1 LRMDDRKAARN
12 AYRASLIA
20 MRKAER
26 DFERSVDTVRADV
39 RSAVRRVA
47 QQEKLR
53 AIQFLNVE
61 ENQLRLD
68 AARAQY
74 ELGRLGN
81 RDVVEAENDLLNARN
96 SLARAVSA
104 YRNAILG
111 FRRDTE
117 TLRVTDDGL
126 WERPE
131 AEQPPNPTG
140 P

>member
-1 LRMDDRKAARN
+1 MKLDDRKKERN
-12 AYRASLIA
+12 AYRASLIG

-26 DFERSVDTVRADV
+26 DFERSVDIVRADV
-39 RSAVRRVA
+39 RRAVRQIK
-47 QQEKLR
+47 QQENLR
-53 AIQFLNVE
+53 AIQELNVE

-74 ELGRLGN
+74 NLGKMTN
-81 RDVVEAENDLLNARN
+81 RDVVEAETALLNARN

-104 YRNAILG
+104 YRNAILE

-117 TLRVTDDGL
+117 TLRVTEDGR

>member
-1 LRMDDRKAARN
+1 RR
-12 AYRASLIA
+12 SLIA

-53 AIQFLNVE
+53 TIQVLNVD
-61 ENQLRLD
+61 ENQLRMD

-74 ELGRLGN
+74 DLGKKDN
-81 RDVVEAENDLLNARN
+81 RDVVDAETALLNARN

-104 YRNAILG
+104 YRNAILE

-117 TLRVTDDGL
+117 TLRVTDEGR

-131 AEQPPNPTG
+131 AEQPPPNPTG

>member
-1 LRMDDRKAARN
+1 M
-12 AYRASLIA
+12 
-20 MRKAER
+20 
-26 DFERSVDTVRADV
+26 
-39 RSAVRRVA
+39 
-47 QQEKLR
+47 
-53 AIQFLNVE
+53 IQVLNVS

-68 AARAQY
+68 AARAQN
-74 ELGRLGN
+74 ELGRKDN
-81 RDVVEAENDLLNARN
+81 RDVVEAESDLLDARN

-131 AEQPPNPTG
+131 AVPSPSPTV